1 MRFHCILSSGI
12 AWFISTKTTSHTS
25 NFEWYPW
32 TAQPASSKSMQF
44 SCKREFSHGFI
55 WKHRMDLVN
64 FRAWK
69 FEFRFGNF
77 AIIILQAK
85 SNANTHISN
94 SKKYIF
100 LIGVWIL
107 LKRIDVS
114 QSNFYFFGV
123 DIAIE
128 SSIGIGIFIGR
139 RICIQILYYLIT
151 NNKSHMKC
159 TAGPRHN

>member
-1 MRFHCILSSGI
+1 MRFHCILSNGI
-12 AWFISTKTTSHTS
+12 AWFISTKTISDTS

-44 SCKREFSHGFI
+44 SCKREFLHGFI

-69 FEFRFGNF
+69 FEFRFGKF

-85 SNANTHISN
+85 SNANTYISN
-94 SKKYIF
+94 SKKCIF

-114 QSNFYFFGV
+114 HSNFDLFGV
-123 DIAIE
+123 DIA
-128 SSIGIGIFIGR
+128 
-139 RICIQILYYLIT
+139 LHKKL
-151 NNKSHMKC
+151 NLH
-159 TAGPRHN
+159 

>member
-1 MRFHCILSSGI
+1 MRFHCILSNGI
-12 AWFISTKTTSHTS
+12 AWFISTKTISDTF
-25 NFEWYPW
+25 NFEWYPR

-44 SCKREFSHGFI
+44 SCKREFLHGFI

-85 SNANTHISN
+85 SNANTYISN
-94 SKKYIF
+94 NKKCIF

-114 QSNFYFFGV
+114 HSNFDLFEV
-123 DIAIE
+123 DIA
-128 SSIGIGIFIGR
+128 
-139 RICIQILYYLIT
+139 LHKKL
-151 NNKSHMKC
+151 NLH
-159 TAGPRHN
+159 